1 MGTEGGDRGGW
12 KGLLAAAPYTQL
24 CRCRKLAPDK
34 LILGMCCMDGVH
46 TAAAALKTQRQHR
59 GSKAPGQ
66 QPWCSGVCV
75 CTSLSPARLCWCAP
89 GGPIHAFLTPSSPCT
104 LCRDAPYAIKPTQ
117 TDEHCTCAACDAA
130 QRRPGVAMRPKINAK
145 QAACG
150 RPVQSAGPG
159 LGLLPGLP
167 GLLGPGWTRPC
178 SSRRSWCRVSKH
190 GVGVEVSG

>member
-1 MGTEGGDRGGW
+1 MEGAAGSCSLHPAVQVQEVSPRQTDPWDVLHGW
-12 KGLLAAAPYTQL
+12 CAHSSCCSKNPTSAPWEQSARL
-24 CRCRKLAPDK
+24 
-34 LILGMCCMDGVH
+34 
-46 TAAAALKTQRQHR
+46 
-59 GSKAPGQ
+59 S

-75 CTSLSPARLCWCAP
+75 CTSLSPAHLCWCAP

-159 LGLLPGLP
+159 LGLLPGLL
-167 GLLGPGWTRPC
+167 GLPGPGWTRPC

-190 GVGVEVSG
+190 GVGVVSG